1 MALACT
7 GCWSARQASPT
18 PFPPGLVRGPQH
30 AASDAATTGEPTN
43 AAQVL
48 QEVQELGKT
57 DPAAQ
62 QALLADLQ
70 KSDPSMWP
78 QVLQAFRSS
87 MAYRE
92 QYQQRMA
99 AAGGSSVANH
109 SPPTAGQSAYQQ
121 ASYHDPG
128 ITGTSEVPSYYPNT
142 DAMFAGPSPNSA
154 VPLPKFDEGPI
165 GPATPP
171 PELAAGY
178 PQTNLPPIRVA
189 SNDDLTGKLTPE
201 YVPPTTERASDWR
214 EHLSSAIRLLDEE
227 IASSDESSAAIAQ
240 KRQRLLQLIAGND
253 QESTKPISGLSPKE
267 QQFWSAEL
275 LGLARMLDDQ
285 TDTTADRRFAEAIVH
300 LRSAAESLGKSAN
313 LEVRNL
319 AFCTEVTSFGVYKP
333 FTKYEFKPGEETLL
347 YAELEH
353 FESTPTERG
362 FHTSLRSSYEI
373 FDARGARVDEHDFA
387 ITEEFCRNPRRDF
400 FIRYFVYMPKQIE
413 PGTYTLQLTIED
425 LKSEKVGR
433 GQIQFTIGE

>member
-1 MALACT
+1 
-7 GCWSARQASPT
+7 
-18 PFPPGLVRGPQH
+18 
-30 AASDAATTGEPTN
+30 
-43 AAQVL
+43 
-48 QEVQELGKT
+48 
-57 DPAAQ
+57 
-62 QALLADLQ
+62 
-70 KSDPSMWP
+70 
-78 QVLQAFRSS
+78 
-87 MAYRE
+87 
-92 QYQQRMA
+92 
-99 AAGGSSVANH
+99 
-109 SPPTAGQSAYQQ
+109 
-121 ASYHDPG
+121 
-128 ITGTSEVPSYYPNT
+128 
-142 DAMFAGPSPNSA
+142 
-154 VPLPKFDEGPI
+154 
-165 GPATPP
+165 
-171 PELAAGY
+171 
-178 PQTNLPPIRVA
+178 
-189 SNDDLTGKLTPE
+189 
-201 YVPPTTERASDWR
+201 
-214 EHLSSAIRLLDEE
+214 
-227 IASSDESSAAIAQ
+227 
-240 KRQRLLQLIAGND
+240 
-253 QESTKPISGLSPKE
+253 
-267 QQFWSAEL
+267 
-275 LGLARMLDDQ
+275 MLDDQ

-425 LKSEKVGR
+425 LQSEKIGR